1 MSNQSER
8 TAPPGKQ
15 PNDTLAITYDGP
27 PVRVDPTK
35 ITADLSVPDLREP
48 SGSHSPHAQPGSVAT
63 ALLYDA
69 VAAGALLRP
78 PSIKL
83 DCYADSSVDA
93 PGFVL
98 AAYPDS
104 PEVRVGVTAGWREMP
119 HIALT
124 TDRDDEG
131 TSANDKQAI
140 IRALDYLAREFNAM
154 LGCPTDPVV
163 IDPTA

>member
-1 MSNQSER
+1 MPSER
-8 TAPPGKQ
+8 TTQHQQPPA
-15 PNDTLAITYDGP
+15 DTLAITYDGP

-35 ITADLSVPDLREP
+35 ITPVLWVPDLREP
-48 SGSHSPHAQPGSVAT
+48 LGRHSPDAQPGSVAT
-63 ALLYDA
+63 VLLYDA

-78 PSIKL
+78 PGINL
-83 DCYADSSVDA
+83 DCYADDDVDA

-98 AAYPDS
+98 AAFPDA
-104 PEVRVGVTAGWREMP
+104 PEARVGVTGGWREIA

-140 IRALDYLAREFNAM
+140 IRALDFMAREFNAV

-163 IDPTA
+163 IDPTP